1 MKFKDLVLN
10 SDWQKIEKILLTLDD
25 NKDNMEG
32 YKKVFEELI
41 KLKPK
46 RSDCVLTI
54 KHVKNDE
61 EDYEDVFG
69 ISKKDNQNYALEF
82 TPWQEWLDM
91 ELDQKTLKEYSKP
104 SIIANCIYEMTFFGF
119 DQKKIKKKMGEL
131 LKLRIDKSK
140 RIPFEDLRKEIEN
153 G

>member
-54 KHVKNDE
+54 KHVKND
-61 EDYEDVFG
+61 
-69 ISKKDNQNYALEF
+69 
-82 TPWQEWLDM
+82 
-91 ELDQKTLKEYSKP
+91 
-104 SIIANCIYEMTFFGF
+104 
-119 DQKKIKKKMGEL
+119 
-131 LKLRIDKSK
+131 
-140 RIPFEDLRKEIEN
+140 
-153 G
+153 